1 MARNTSVTLGD
12 QFLHFVNEQVESG
25 RYGSASDVVRAG
37 PRLLEERETHLEAL
51 RAALIEGE
59 GSGPA
64 APLDL
69 EKFLAAKHDEA
80 SIG

>member
-12 QFLHFVNEQVESG
+12 HFLHFVDEQVESG
-25 RYGSASDVVRAG
+25 RYGSTSDVVRAG
-37 PRLLEERETHLEAL
+37 LRLLEERETHLEAL
-51 RAALIEGE
+51 RAALIDGE
-59 GSGPA
+59 TSGPA

-69 EKFLAAKHDEA
+69 EKFLAAKRDEA